1 MNIRLQTWFPY
12 HIQIAMNGR
21 EWLRRSLEKIG
32 TGHTVKGNK
41 FTSMADCQTAQ
52 RILDEQRNSHRTEI
66 LSGFLP
72 DVFPSMKSVVGEELS
87 YYWTLWQSELA
98 TDMIFD
104 SPRRIDP
111 FIDTMLRYALMTGSF
126 TNVMRHTDRPLT
138 SKGVPRANC
147 SDEYKGR
154 GISFNDGLC
163 LRFWLNGNSVK
174 IYSEANVIRTETT
187 THNPSVFK
195 AHRHKKDGRC
205 VRALDLTGKDRA
217 LVQAISAPRFT
228 TSGITNRALRETLED
243 EPWYAGKTEKQIS
256 SKVSRQLRMLR
267 DHGLIK
273 KMPRRNRCQLTPKG
287 QQMTAVLNA
296 TLAASTQQLMKMAA

>member
-126 TNVMRHTDRPLT
+126 TNVT
-138 SKGVPRANC
+138 
-147 SDEYKGR
+147 
-154 GISFNDGLC
+154 
-163 LRFWLNGNSVK
+163 
-174 IYSEANVIRTETT
+174 
-187 THNPSVFK
+187 
-195 AHRHKKDGRC
+195 
-205 VRALDLTGKDRA
+205 
-217 LVQAISAPRFT
+217 
-228 TSGITNRALRETLED
+228 
-243 EPWYAGKTEKQIS
+243 
-256 SKVSRQLRMLR
+256 
-267 DHGLIK
+267 
-273 KMPRRNRCQLTPKG
+273 
-287 QQMTAVLNA
+287 
-296 TLAASTQQLMKMAA
+296 